1 LAVVLDL
8 FNREV
13 VGWSIRSTMSTQI
26 AIDAL
31 KMACLRRKPETGV
44 IHHSDRGSQGEFNR
58 SSQQSLM
65 QAMIDVRVAFRQE
78 FSNRELC
85 ETDY

>member
-1 LAVVLDL
+1 MQPHMRTELV
-8 FNREV
+8 
-13 VGWSIRSTMSTQI
+13 S
-26 AIDAL
+26 DAL
-31 KMACLRRKPETGV
+31 RMAWFRRRPQAGL
-44 IHHSDRGSQGEFNR
+44 ILHSDRGSQGEFNR

-85 ETDY
+85 EADY